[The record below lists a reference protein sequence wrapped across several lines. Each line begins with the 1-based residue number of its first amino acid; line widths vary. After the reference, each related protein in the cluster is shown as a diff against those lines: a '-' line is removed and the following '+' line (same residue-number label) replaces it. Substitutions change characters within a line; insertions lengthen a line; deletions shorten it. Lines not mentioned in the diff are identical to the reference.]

1 MTIEE
6 FEQSK
11 SKKKSYKWIFI
22 LIPIALIA
30 TCNFYLNTH
39 QENAIIRNPEAG
51 DFFVFR
57 GLIGSHD
64 QPFKLKKI
72 ANDTMEFFIPKYE
85 MINFKINKSESKIYE
100 LDKKNEL
107 FDSVFTMKIPKST
120 VDSLIKNSEFSVR
133 VNEHPAV
140 YLKGVFG
147 RTREN
152 AVDNTLKKL
161 LDKEKN
167 R

>member
-6 FEQSK
+6 FEK
-11 SKKKSYKWIFI
+11 SKKKNYKWIIFA
-22 LIPIALIA
+22 IPIALIA
-30 TCNFYLNTH
+30 TCNVYLNTH
-39 QENAIIRNPEAG
+39 QENAIIKNPEAG

-57 GLIGSHD
+57 GLIGNYD

-85 MINFKINKSESKIYE
+85 VIDFEINKSESKIYE

-107 FDSVFTMKIPKST
+107 FDSIFTMKIPKTT
-120 VDSLIKNSEFSVR
+120 VDSLIKNSDFSVR
-133 VNEHPAV
+133 VNNHPAV

-152 AVDNTLKKL
+152 AVDNAFKKL
-161 LDKEKN
+161 ADKGIK
-167 R
+167 